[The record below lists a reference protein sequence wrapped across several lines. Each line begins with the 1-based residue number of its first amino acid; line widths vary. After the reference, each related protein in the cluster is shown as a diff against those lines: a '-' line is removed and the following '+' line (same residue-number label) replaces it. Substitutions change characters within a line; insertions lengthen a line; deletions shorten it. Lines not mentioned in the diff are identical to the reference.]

1 MGTRNSFNALI
12 QIHSPD
18 FRLLPLL
25 SPRKLS
31 MVADILSMR
40 ESVQECLLKDN
51 SELNISLHSR
61 QRVDFVEYLTARCSL
76 THPLRTL
83 LLIALV
89 SSSDNQNFAPLLS
102 STSTPSAG
110 DRSLPF
116 LHSPELELSLL
127 RPRWL
132 FRTLSLRPLI
142 SFESRA
148 LTAFSISSAPVVSAK
163 ANLQFNTLML
173 NHK

>member
-18 FRLLPLL
+18 FLLLPLL

-102 STSTPSAG
+102 STSTPSAAG
-110 DRSLPF
+110 DRSLSL
-116 LHSPELELSLL
+116 LHSPELELSL

-132 FRTLSLRPLI
+132 FRTLNLRPLI
-142 SFESRA
+142 SFESRNF
-148 LTAFSISSAPVVSAK
+148 TAFSISHVLVVSAK
-163 ANLQFNTLML
+163 AKLEI
-173 NHK
+173 K

>member
-18 FRLLPLL
+18 FLLLPLL

-40 ESVQECLLKDN
+40 ESVQECLLKEN

-83 LLIALV
+83 LLIAFV

-102 STSTPSAG
+102 STSTPSAAG
-110 DRSLPF
+110 DRSLSF

-142 SFESRA
+142 FFESRA

-163 ANLQFNTLML
+163 ANLQFNTLM
-173 NHK
+173 